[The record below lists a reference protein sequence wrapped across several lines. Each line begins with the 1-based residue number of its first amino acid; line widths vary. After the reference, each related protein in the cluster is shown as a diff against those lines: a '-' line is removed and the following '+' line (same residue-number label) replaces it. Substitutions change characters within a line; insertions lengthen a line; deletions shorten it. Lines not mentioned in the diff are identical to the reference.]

1 MAREQAESA
10 QRALGQYFVAA
21 EAQRVNTSELEA
33 LEAELGTVRA
43 QLAAAEAARDKY
55 HAIAEPPPEKFFAK
69 GHYTAD
75 VDLTALQ
82 VIAELGVA
90 ATAVSPLFKIFGDF
104 FGVTI
109 PSPRW
114 RRACATTP
122 RSSSRAAAVAPPRSR
137 PSCASGSMA
146 CR

>member
-55 HAIAEPPPEKFFAK
+55 KAIAEPPKEKFFAK
-69 GHYTAD
+69 GHYTSE
-75 VDLTALQ
+75 VDLTALE
-82 VIAELGVA
+82 VIASLGV
-90 ATAVSPLFKIFGDF
+90 SPTVVPTLFIIFADF

-109 PSPRW
+109 PSRE
-114 RRACATTP
+114 RKVR
-122 RSSSRAAAVAPPRSR
+122 
-137 PSCASGSMA
+137 
-146 CR
+146 